1 MSACHGESPQAAP
14 VPHSD
19 QSSTLKPPQ
28 VGLRVA
34 LVGRPNVG
42 KTSLFNQL
50 TGMEL
55 KTGNYSGVTVE
66 HAEGAWETP
75 LGAAR
80 LIDLPGALSLS
91 PYSPDE
97 SLVPAAL
104 IGGAL
109 GPIDLVLSVVDA
121 TRLVETLYLTLQ
133 VIELGYP
140 TLVLLN
146 QADLLA
152 ARGVKLDLSTLSA
165 ELGAPAL
172 LVSAKSGEG
181 LSELPRRVAALLS
194 PQGADE
200 PKPSSD
206 ASPELPS
213 LSWLPPASEELKTC
227 ALLPDLEELLP
238 GLSLK
243 GDERSRQAL
252 GLWLMSASHVSE
264 APISA
269 RARLR
274 GLEAYTELGAEGER
288 WAEARYAW
296 LDQRAQGWSASRGL
310 DASQAADLAHDQAR
324 RDPLGELPALDRW
337 ALHPVV
343 GSLIFGLWMLAL
355 FQLLFVVADPFI
367 GYIEGA
373 VGWLG
378 AQASATLP
386 EGLFESFVV
395 EGLINGVGNVIVF
408 LPQVALLFGLIG
420 VMEDS
425 GYMARAA
432 ALMDRVMRSL
442 GLSGRAFVPMFSGFV
457 CAVPAI
463 MATRTL
469 PNRRDRLLTMM
480 ALPLM
485 TCSARLP
492 VYTLL
497 TSVMIPSELSWLGFS
512 ARAWVM
518 TGLYL
523 FAVLMAMASL
533 GVLGRTILKGE
544 PPPLL
549 IELPEYRVPSL
560 KDVWRRVKSRSM
572 VFMEEAGT
580 VILAGTVVL
589 WVLLS
594 FPRLDSELAQRSASA
609 ENESHS
615 QVQQPAPLS
624 DEARSALQ
632 KEQSWAGQIG
642 HGMEPLLR
650 PLGWDWQV
658 GVGILGAFAARE
670 VFVSTLGVVYG
681 VGADVDEETPLLR
694 DRLKEAKHK
703 DGSPVFTP
711 LSALSLLIFFALACQ
726 CISTLAVVK
735 RETGGYL
742 WPAVMLGYMTL
753 LAYGCSLAVYQGGQ
767 LLGFS

>member
-1 MSACHGESPQAAP
+1 MSNCHET
-14 VPHSD
+14 
-19 QSSTLKPPQ
+19 STASGVQTDVNL
-28 VGLRVA
+28 A

-55 KTGNYSGVTVE
+55 KTGNYSGVTIE

-75 LGAAR
+75 RGKVR
-80 LIDLPGALSLS
+80 LIDLPGTLSLS

-104 IGGAL
+104 IAEAL
-109 GPIDLVLSVVDA
+109 GTLDLVLSVVDA

-146 QADLLA
+146 QADLLFEKSLILDVDQL
-152 ARGVKLDLSTLSA
+152 ARDLRV
-165 ELGAPAL
+165 PVL
-172 LVSAKSGEG
+172 LVSAKTG
-181 LSELPRRVAALLS
+181 LGLDTLS
-194 PQGADE
+194 NQIYDFIDKCEVNKDDQP
-200 PKPSSD
+200 
-206 ASPELPS
+206 
-213 LSWLPPASEELKTC
+213 WLPTASKELIEHSITH
-227 ALLPDLEELLP
+227 DLEELIP
-238 GLSLK
+238 ELK
-243 GDERSRQAL
+243 LRGGAQSRQSL
-252 GLWLMSASHVSE
+252 SLWLMGASHVNE
-264 APISA
+264 APITA
-269 RARLR
+269 HARLR
-274 GLEAYTELGAEGER
+274 GLEAYGTLSVEMEQ
-288 WAEARYAW
+288 WAQARYAW
-296 LDQRAQGWSASRGL
+296 LDTHVKSWLSVSREMQSSDRFTDIGI
-310 DASQAADLAHDQAR
+310 
-324 RDPLGELPALDRW
+324 LPKLDRW
-337 ALHPVV
+337 TLHPLV
-343 GSLIFGLWMLAL
+343 GSVIFGLWMLAL

-367 GYIEGA
+367 GLIEDL
-373 VGWLG
+373 VSWLG
-378 AQASATLP
+378 IQASATLP
-386 EGLFESFVV
+386 NGLLESFVV

-408 LPQVALLFGLIG
+408 LPQVALLFALIG
-420 VMEDS
+420 IMEDS

-432 ALMDRVMRSL
+432 ALMDRVMRAL

-463 MATRTL
+463 LATRTL

-497 TSVMIPSELSWLGFS
+497 TSVMVPEDQAWFGFS
-512 ARAWVM
+512 VRAWVM

-523 FAVLMAMASL
+523 FAVLMAMVSL
-533 GVLGRTILKGE
+533 GILGRTILKGD
-544 PPPLL
+544 PPSLL
-549 IELPEYRVPSL
+549 IELPEYRVPRL
-560 KDVWRRVKSRSM
+560 RDVWRRVKSRSS
-572 VFMEEAGT
+572 VFMQEAGT
-580 VILAGTVVL
+580 VILAGTIVL

-594 FPRLDSELAQRSASA
+594 FPRLDEKVYDTQQQAQQQAQVLKSPI
-609 ENESHS
+609 ENEIHNHPQKQAES
-615 QVQQPAPLS
+615 LS
-624 DEARSALQ
+624 EEARSALQ

-642 HGMEPLLR
+642 HFMEPMLR

-694 DRLKEAKHK
+694 ERLQEARHR

-753 LAYGCSLAVYQGGQ
+753 LAYGCSLLVYQGGL

>member
-1 MSACHGESPQAAP
+1 MSACHEERDA
-14 VPHSD
+14 
-19 QSSTLKPPQ
+19 QSSGAQTSGAQ
-28 VGLRVA
+28 TSGARSNVA
-34 LVGRPNVG
+34 LIGRPNVG

-66 HAEGAWETP
+66 HAEGSWETP
-75 LGAAR
+75 EGSVR

-109 GPIDLVLSVVDA
+109 GPLDLVLSVVDS

-133 VIELGYP
+133 VLELGYP

-146 QADLLA
+146 QADMLKDKGLE
-152 ARGVKLDLSTLSA
+152 LDVERLSSA
-165 ELGAPAL
+165 LGAPVV
-172 LVSAKSGEG
+172 LVSAKTALGLDQLPKLAGEA
-181 LSELPRRVAALLS
+181 LRRS
-194 PQGADE
+194 QGEATA
-200 PKPSSD
+200 PL
-206 ASPELPS
+206 A
-213 LSWLPPASEELKTC
+213 WLPEASTELTEHP
-227 ALLPDLEELLP
+227 LTRDLEELIPSVTLR
-238 GLSLK
+238 G
-243 GDERSRQAL
+243 GTQARQAL
-252 GLWLMSASHVSE
+252 CLWLMGAAHVSE

-274 GLEAYTELGAEGER
+274 GLEGYQALGAEVER

-296 LDQRAQGWSASRGL
+296 LDEQVKGWLSVRSPTDEAVE
-310 DASQAADLAHDQAR
+310 DVVAT
-324 RDPLGELPALDRW
+324 LPALDRW
-337 ALHPVV
+337 ALHPLL
-343 GSLIFGLWMLAL
+343 GGLIFGLWMLAL

-367 GYIEGA
+367 GYIESF
-373 VGWLG
+373 VSWLG
-378 AQASATLP
+378 AQAGAVLP
-386 EGLFESFVV
+386 EGLLQSFVV

-408 LPQVALLFGLIG
+408 LPQVALLFALIG

-432 ALMDRVMRSL
+432 ALMDRVMRAL

-463 MATRTL
+463 LATRTL
-469 PNRRDRLLTMM
+469 PNRRDRLLTIM

-497 TSVMIPSELSWLGFS
+497 TSVMVPADQSWLGFS
-512 ARAWVM
+512 VRAWVM

-523 FAVLMAMASL
+523 FAVLMAMLSL
-533 GVLGRTILKGE
+533 GVLGRTILQGE

-549 IELPEYRVPSL
+549 IELPEYRIPSAR
-560 KDVWRRVKSRSM
+560 DVWRRVRSRSA
-572 VFMEEAGT
+572 VFMREAGT

-594 FPRLDSELAQRSASA
+594 FPRLDDETALQYAQRGASPSGEA
-609 ENESHS
+609 SVVTEGQS
-615 QVQQPAPLS
+615 QAQRKSVTLS
-624 DEARSALQ
+624 EEARSALQ
-632 KEQSWAGQIG
+632 KELSWAGQIG
-642 HGMEPLLR
+642 HGMEPALR

-681 VGADVDEETPLLR
+681 VGADVDEETPALR
-694 DRLKEAKHK
+694 ERLQEARHR
-703 DGSPVFTP
+703 DGRPVFTP

-753 LAYGCSLAVYQGGQ
+753 LAYGCSLAVYQGGL